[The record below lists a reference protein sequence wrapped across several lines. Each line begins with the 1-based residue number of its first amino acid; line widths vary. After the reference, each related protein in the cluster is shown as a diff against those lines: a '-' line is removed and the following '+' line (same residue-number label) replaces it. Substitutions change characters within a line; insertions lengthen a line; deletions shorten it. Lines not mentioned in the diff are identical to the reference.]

1 MLILNDIL
9 VYAVYTFTWIK
20 DLMKVATF
28 ARPSKVQCWITS
40 CNVHV
45 QLSDWPLG
53 DNVHVIAYEE
63 IANFI

>member
-9 VYAVYTFTWIK
+9 VYAVYTCTWIK

-28 ARPSKVQCWITS
+28 ARAAKVQCWITS

-45 QLSDWPLG
+45 QPSDWPLG
-53 DNVHVIAYEE
+53 DKVHVNAYKE
-63 IANFI
+63 IVNFI